1 MFKQKVDPYDHFDI
15 TAKENDLEITVGEPD
30 MCNPNSK
37 SNILRVLRG
46 LGGRAKIH
54 KYNDLDESKR
64 TWIFMETDGG
74 ISIYIFKFIFN
85 QIICKACKKE
95 FYGRESFD
103 KHQCT
108 DLPELEYEFD
118 WIVPQS
124 GLLHIEINAGKSL
137 MSLCWDVFFQEICK
151 ELGFVSPNAL
161 AYAKK
166 GSDHHKMWD
175 ILEITYIAFSD
186 EIISM
191 FVTECKRIDA
201 PITAKNFWIWKSQL
215 RNPNIL
221 FVLKITFVYLH
232 ALIMLRRGYRF
243 NNAEYICCNR
253 STVISVFGR
262 NHSNYHFREES

>member
-1 MFKQKVDPYDHFDI
+1 MVKQKVDPYHHFDT
-15 TAKENDLEITVGEPD
+15 TAKENNLEITVGEPD

-54 KYNDLDESKR
+54 KYNDSDESKR

-85 QIICKACKKE
+85 QLICKACKKE

-108 DLPELEYEFD
+108 DSPELEFEFD

-151 ELGFVSPNAL
+151 ELGFVSPNVL

-175 ILEITYIAFSD
+175 ILEITYI
-186 EIISM
+186 
-191 FVTECKRIDA
+191 C
-201 PITAKNFWIWKSQL
+201 
-215 RNPNIL
+215 
-221 FVLKITFVYLH
+221 
-232 ALIMLRRGYRF
+232 
-243 NNAEYICCNR
+243 
-253 STVISVFGR
+253 VF
-262 NHSNYHFREES
+262 